1 MRLQNLMKRD
11 LLSLNA
17 KLDLIGS
24 KLAPLSKQLDQFAA
38 KLCVS
43 ALLLREQVTA
53 PATVSNDV
61 TLTEV
66 FFAVHKLRLNLTVL
80 VPS

>member
-1 MRLQNLMKRD
+1 MRLQILMKRV

-24 KLAPLSKQLDQFAA
+24 NSNSIVQTIRSIYGQAV
-38 KLCVS
+38 CVS
-43 ALLLREQVTA
+43 AATAPEQVT
-53 PATVSNDV
+53 ATVSNDV

>member
-24 KLAPLSKQLDQFAA
+24 MLAPLSKQLDQFTA

-43 ALLLREQVTA
+43 ALLLREQVT
-53 PATVSNDV
+53 ATVSNDV

>member
-1 MRLQNLMKRD
+1 MKRD

-24 KLAPLSKQLDQFAA
+24 KLAPLSKQLDQFTA
-38 KLCVS
+38 KLCVSS
-43 ALLLREQVTA
+43 ALLLREQVTV
-53 PATVSNDV
+53 TVSNDV

-66 FFAVHKLRLNLTVL
+66 FFVVHK
-80 VPS
+80 

>member
-1 MRLQNLMKRD
+1 MGLQILMKRD

-24 KLAPLSKQLDQFAA
+24 NLAPLSKQLDQFTA

-43 ALLLREQVTA
+43 ALLLFQSR
-53 PATVSNDV
+53 S
-61 TLTEV
+61 
-66 FFAVHKLRLNLTVL
+66 LRPRQCQMMSL
-80 VPS
+80 

>member
-1 MRLQNLMKRD
+1 MKRD
-11 LLSLNA
+11 LLSLDA

-24 KLAPLSKQLDQFAA
+24 KLAPLSKQLDQFTA

-43 ALLLREQVTA
+43 ALLLRKQVTQTA
-53 PATVSNDV
+53 SMTVSNDV

-66 FFAVHKLRLNLTVL
+66 FFTVHK
-80 VPS
+80 